1 MKKIFVIAAVL
12 FIVSCN
18 QGKTPDEDIPVENSA
33 TESVPPPPSDT
44 TVMKFSDEEVW
55 LSNLLS
61 DKQQTRSAAFKKY
74 LSVRDTSG
82 NVSDLMTGYVKTY
95 FSTYPKEFL
104 SEYGGL
110 KNREQEKIVD
120 DIAHEFRAAGN
131 NYKTDL
137 DQYFE
142 GITNSCIDC
151 SADMLNTLKG
161 IKQKIDKR
169 LMKHSTA

>member
-1 MKKIFVIAAVL
+1 MKKIFATASVL
-12 FIVSCN
+12 FILSCN
-18 QGKTPDEDIPVENSA
+18 QGKTPDEDIPAENSA
-33 TESVPPPPSDT
+33 AESVPPPPSDT

-61 DKQQTRSAAFKKY
+61 DKKDTRSAAFKKY
-74 LSVRDTSG
+74 LSVRDTSR
-82 NVSDLMTGYVKTY
+82 NVSDLMRGYVKTY
-95 FSTYPKEFL
+95 FSTYPNEFL

-120 DIAHEFRAAGN
+120 DIAHEFRAAGDD
-131 NYKTDL
+131 YKTDL

-142 GITNSCIDC
+142 GITNSCTNC
-151 SADMLNTLKG
+151 SADLLHALKS

-169 LMKHSTA
+169 LTEHSTA